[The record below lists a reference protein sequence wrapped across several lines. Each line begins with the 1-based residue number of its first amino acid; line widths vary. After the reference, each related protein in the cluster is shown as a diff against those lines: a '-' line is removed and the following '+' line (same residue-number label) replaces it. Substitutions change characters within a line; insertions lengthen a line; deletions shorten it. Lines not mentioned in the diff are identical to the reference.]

1 MRNMIGI
8 MGRLFFLWQEMMF
21 IIMMSKSSRNQKAA
35 DSGKLAHIG
44 TKPSKDL
51 SRPFLQ
57 SPLYVSMATYTAICH
72 LWLKKNIMAYSSV
85 LHRCKGMI
93 VDFLLAEHLVYGA
106 KKCIFVKVWI
116 RFMPL

>member
-8 MGRLFFLWQEMMF
+8 MGRLFFLWQEMMS

-57 SPLYVSMATYTAICH
+57 SPLYVSMATYTARCH
-72 LWLKKNIMAYSSV
+72 LWLKKT
-85 LHRCKGMI
+85 
-93 VDFLLAEHLVYGA
+93 
-106 KKCIFVKVWI
+106 
-116 RFMPL
+116 